1 MEATIEFPFAEQIES
16 SDPAMMVELREMND
30 AWQSEGGLVPAAA
43 LGEIFGMHREGGRK
57 LPARYGLTEYVFLG
71 KKWYSMTEVKAL
83 HKIER
88 PSGFKGHSV
97 ARMVTDCLDDAREN

>member
-1 MEATIEFPFAEQIES
+1 MEATIEFPFAAQVES

-57 LPARYGLTEYVFLG
+57 LPARYGLTEYKFLG

-97 ARMVTDCLDDAREN
+97 ARMVSDCLDDAREN